1 MRLADQR
8 IHRKLKLLA
17 DLTVLFEQT
26 GLSKKEAEETA
37 GQWVLYPIRTFKS
50 LAAEFLERGEK
61 EKDFIA
67 HLTAIS
73 PELESS
79 ARKAFRA
86 AKQEAVN
93 G

>member
-1 MRLADQR
+1 MTKSDRR
-8 IHRKLKLLA
+8 IHRNLKLLY
-17 DLTVLFEQT
+17 DLTVLFENT
-26 GLSKKEAEETA
+26 GLDKLEAEKKA
-37 GQWVLYPIRTFKS
+37 GDWVLFPIRTFKP

-73 PELESS
+73 PELESA

-86 AKQEAVN
+86 AKQEIVN